1 MPDRRRVTFLV
12 LALRFS
18 IALIAFAAAELLCER
33 VWPAAGGMP
42 VWVVVITMGLVG
54 LVFALTARSV
64 SRLADRVVLRD
75 HADGYEAGRRLLHRM
90 STALPVEDVLPALA
104 EITGRTLQV
113 DRSEV
118 RVRLDGGRSLSQVWP
133 EKADPHGEPMV
144 VPVRHDGGTVGEIE
158 VDVPGV
164 ASSREAE
171 LLRQLVSPAGLA
183 MSTVRLTVELQRRA
197 AALGHVA
204 LAIAESNH
212 RIGRARQIESA
223 AVGAEIRDRVD
234 PHLDSAIELIER
246 ASTRDGGAT
255 TDSDGM
261 AAVAAVERAREEIGQ
276 GLDELRNLARRIYP
290 PRLQDGGLTAA
301 LEGWQLGTDTGLDV
315 PGRPAGRPGRSDPG
329 GPGDPVLPLLPHRRR
344 CATLSEIRS
353 APVGSC
359 RRSARPGRGR
369 GGRSDPRGAGVAGR
383 ATTLPCPRSGTGSR
397 RSVARSTSS
406 RSTVCGRFERGCR
419 STSGKAHGHD
429 DAGGAGRGQLPAPGG
444 GARHARASVGRWS
457 VVAGCAELPR
467 RWRRSTSCVP
477 TSF

>member
-42 VWVVVITMGLVG
+42 IWVVVITMGLVG

-246 ASTRDGGAT
+246 ASTRDGG
-255 TDSDGM
+255 
-261 AAVAAVERAREEIGQ
+261 
-276 GLDELRNLARRIYP
+276 
-290 PRLQDGGLTAA
+290 
-301 LEGWQLGTDTGLDV
+301 
-315 PGRPAGRPGRSDPG
+315 
-329 GPGDPVLPLLPHRRR
+329 
-344 CATLSEIRS
+344 
-353 APVGSC
+353 
-359 RRSARPGRGR
+359 
-369 GGRSDPRGAGVAGR
+369 
-383 ATTLPCPRSGTGSR
+383 
-397 RSVARSTSS
+397 
-406 RSTVCGRFERGCR
+406 
-419 STSGKAHGHD
+419 
-429 DAGGAGRGQLPAPGG
+429 
-444 GARHARASVGRWS
+444 
-457 VVAGCAELPR
+457 
-467 RWRRSTSCVP
+467 
-477 TSF
+477 

>member
-1 MPDRRRVTFLV
+1 M
-12 LALRFS
+12 
-18 IALIAFAAAELLCER
+18 
-33 VWPAAGGMP
+33 
-42 VWVVVITMGLVG
+42 
-54 LVFALTARSV
+54 
-64 SRLADRVVLRD
+64 
-75 HADGYEAGRRLLHRM
+75 
-90 STALPVEDVLPALA
+90 
-104 EITGRTLQV
+104 
-113 DRSEV
+113 
-118 RVRLDGGRSLSQVWP
+118 
-133 EKADPHGEPMV
+133 
-144 VPVRHDGGTVGEIE
+144 GEIE

-315 PGRPAGRPGRSDPG
+315 QVDPRVDQDGPIRADAAIRVLRQDSIAASAGSDRPGRPAAACTSNPVSVPSCQPSSAAVRPPSWSRGGSCGEPGSQFVEPLPISSRARSTAATAGHPVESVVAPPAGGRPLDQLDRRVQVRIDPDPRSPRRRRRTRSGGPGRSGDWIPRSPG
-329 GPGDPVLPLLPHRRR
+329 PRARGRRR
-344 CATLSEIRS
+344 DAT
-353 APVGSC
+353 
-359 RRSARPGRGR
+359 RP
-369 GGRSDPRGAGVAGR
+369 
-383 ATTLPCPRSGTGSR
+383 
-397 RSVARSTSS
+397 
-406 RSTVCGRFERGCR
+406 
-419 STSGKAHGHD
+419 
-429 DAGGAGRGQLPAPGG
+429 
-444 GARHARASVGRWS
+444 
-457 VVAGCAELPR
+457 
-467 RWRRSTSCVP
+467 
-477 TSF
+477 